1 MFNFEHNNHKNS
13 ICIKETA
20 ISEMRNNIKS
30 IFSDFNDNLLFWTT
44 FDDIKTTLFM
54 VSLNFKDY
62 SQNGRKI
69 LCKKK
74 LNEFHGNNKFSYDL

>member
-1 MFNFEHNNHKNS
+1 MSTFFHL
-13 ICIKETA
+13 
-20 ISEMRNNIKS
+20 
-30 IFSDFNDNLLFWTT
+30 NDNLFLTT

-54 VSLNFKDY
+54 VSLNFKVY

-74 LNEFHGNNKFSYDL
+74 LKEFHGNNEFSYDWIHKLI